1 MLPTPTFGGHG
12 LGFIVSQLAEGL
24 LARGHDVTLFAKPD
38 STFSGTLVTP
48 ADCEGYVGE
57 VALAREALALH
68 RQYPFDAILDNSHI
82 HALADMLPDIP
93 VVNVFHDN
101 FQEYRRCAVLL
112 STGQRALMPPVFET
126 ARIIPNAIDRQS
138 FEVCLIPREYVLFM
152 GALAEIKQPLLA
164 IEACARLNVRL
175 VMAGAKIN
183 GGLQF
188 SGYENVHY
196 TGVIAGG
203 FRSQMLREARVFL
216 QLGTVESFGLTT
228 LEANLCGT
236 PVVAWPAGGS
246 LDLIKYGVNG
256 VFVSMSSDRAGAVAS
271 AIERAWNMNRSDVRQ
286 YAEKFTDV
294 DGQLDAY
301 EDALHAVICGK
312 WW

>member
-1 MLPTPTFGGHG
+1 M
-12 LGFIVSQLAEGL
+12 
-24 LARGHDVTLFAKPD
+24 RGHDVTLFAKPG
-38 STFSGTLVTP
+38 SQFSGAMVTP
-48 ADCEGYVGE
+48 ADCEGYPGE
-57 VALAREALALH
+57 VALAREVLVTH
-68 RQYPFDAILDNSHI
+68 RQYPFDVILDNSHI
-82 HALADMLPDIP
+82 HALADMLPDLPI
-93 VVNVFHDN
+93 VNVFHDN

-112 STGQRALMPPVFET
+112 SMGQRALMPPAFEN
-126 ARIIPNAIDRQS
+126 ARIIPNALDRQS

-183 GGLQF
+183 GGLPF
-188 SGYENVHY
+188 SGHENVHY

-203 FRSQMLREARVFL
+203 FRNQMLREARVFL

-246 LDLIKYGVNG
+246 LDLITYGGNG
-256 VFVSMSSDRAGAVAS
+256 VFVPMSKDRAGAVAS
-271 AIERAWNMNRSDVRQ
+271 AIERAWNMDRATCRK
-286 YAEKFTDV
+286 YAETFTDV